1 MSLQASSLKGSAASA
16 SIPPIS
22 PTTSS
27 AMLSRSL
34 QSLETLRIVAA
45 LLVVCA
51 HVPAYDIPVIGMWLG
66 ANLFLGSI
74 GVDLF
79 FVISGVVIGL
89 STVRALSSTP
99 AQRPL
104 AQFLIARA
112 FRIFPLY
119 WIVTAATVLLL
130 WRKGM
135 PLPSVPELL
144 HSLTL
149 IPRLDQMQ
157 YADPIVHIGW
167 TLQFEVFFYALCA
180 LAIACRAKWL
190 PLVAAVLLAGA
201 SLVVDQYYLNPIL
214 LEFAGGYALA
224 LHLARQPRPSPRLS
238 SAPAVLMV
246 ASAVALFLLGATGR
260 DGGYPAELDLG
271 HTPRMVIAFGDL
283 LLPRWIAWG
292 LPAWAVVAVA
302 LRLESSLDW
311 RLAFLGK
318 YTYSVYLCHTFAISL
333 ALVLPRRV
341 GAESWMLALLPL
353 SLLVIAGITYRAIE
367 HPMIRVGKRLTDRL
381 KHRPAAA

>member
-1 MSLQASSLKGSAASA
+1 MSLQTPSLEMSAASE
-16 SIPPIS
+16 SVSRVS
-22 PTTSS
+22 PTPST

-51 HVPAYDIPVIGMWLG
+51 HVPAYDIPVIGWWLG

-89 STVRALSSTP
+89 STVRALSSP
-99 AQRPL
+99 SAQRPL

-119 WIVTAATVLLL
+119 WIMTAATILLL
-130 WRKGM
+130 WRKGL

-180 LAIACRAKWL
+180 LAIAFRAKWL
-190 PLVAAVLLAGA
+190 PMVVAVLLAGA
-201 SLVVDQYYLNPIL
+201 SLIVDQYYFNPIL

-224 LHLARQPRPSPRLS
+224 LHLARQSHLSPRLS
-238 SAPAVLMV
+238 PVPALLMIV
-246 ASAVALFLLGATGR
+246 GAVALFLLGATGR

-271 HTPRMVIAFGDL
+271 HAPRMVIAFGDV

-302 LRLESSLDW
+302 LRLESSFNW

-333 ALVLPRRV
+333 ALVLPRRA
-341 GAESWMLALLPL
+341 GAEAWMLVLLPVC
-353 SLLVIAGITYRAIE
+353 LLVIASFTYRVIE
-367 HPMIRVGKRLTDRL
+367 HPMIRVGKRLADLL
-381 KHRPAAA
+381 KRRPAAS